1 MDVTIA
7 PPGIPTSGFQ
17 FLSVNS
23 VAIDGERFDTGT
35 GTLMGPTAGTGVAE
49 SFDIMGTP
57 VGRTQSPGDLKPGG
71 NFPHQIVADFVA
83 HPTPPSSSTDTTAM
97 WHGLKNEWFLMIHL
111 PVKREL
117 ASFILQ
123 WIVVDSPP

>member
-57 VGRTQSPGDLKPGG
+57 VGRTQSPGDPKPGG
-71 NFPHQIVADFVA
+71 NFPHQIVADSEGDSDIRVMLFCRTDQEDLSFDRLLVA
-83 HPTPPSSSTDTTAM
+83 GWKQPGDTITLTYIP
-97 WHGLKNEWFLMIHL
+97 G
-111 PVKREL
+111 
-117 ASFILQ
+117 Q
-123 WIVVDSPP
+123 

>member
-49 SFDIMGTP
+49 SFDIT
-57 VGRTQSPGDLKPGG
+57 R
-71 NFPHQIVADFVA
+71 IR
-83 HPTPPSSSTDTTAM
+83 
-97 WHGLKNEWFLMIHL
+97 KNNIA
-111 PVKREL
+111 VISR
-117 ASFILQ
+117 IN
-123 WIVVDSPP
+123 